1 LRKKVHEWNSVAH
14 RLNNFKDIEH
24 EIAEIIQRWMRME
37 LQCWRESLK
46 QSQQKVEAKSY
57 RYWFFLY
64 NLIHEYLQGSSK
76 AQTESLVDFNSVEKR
91 FGKGEI
97 LDQQPQQSEP
107 KITLKAVTNVLKQF
121 IESSSYGEFALR
133 MNLLKSFKCYLIKF
147 SDENPSNESCEVIS
161 LLHNL
166 HQYFSQFSSKVHEQI
181 DFMRKPI
188 EDKLRKF
195 VKINSFNKDLSY
207 FGTESSIKQV
217 HRNLHK
223 FLKEFEVEISKK
235 ISDLFVYKDS
245 GTELDLNLHGQ
256 VASNALKLE
265 TFIGAEIIEKEQHS
279 SDVLSFSNI
288 NNFILKSRTLVSTLL
303 SNVRYPKLVET
314 LDELIGSELDRCNHL
329 RALKVDENLPK
340 NKQKSQAKSILN
352 QKRKALSDFFKTM
365 MNIGINYKSGLLT
378 ESLNPEMINLQISPF
393 SADQLEFSST
403 EYSKSVNSLHSKIDL
418 YFNKSIFKI
427 KLLKNILL
435 VPRSDMD
442 MNFAER
448 IKGIAIELFNL
459 VQDERKELSE
469 NVNVMIKL
477 KQNLH
482 DIEIATSS
490 KNSLFENEFKKFTV
504 IKNCFVQS
512 TEILEQVQILLKC
525 APKNEESKEL
535 KVLVSTNNVL
545 HKRSQVYSKIVQQVD
560 EIITESN
567 VSLKSLNT
575 HNSRFVDGT
584 DGHLSKLKGIIMK
597 LENLKQFFVVDN
609 EYSIY
614 GSPVIDLISLLN
626 QELLKVDEINKES
639 PQTQINI
646 NNDLESLSHMILI
659 AVQNIYKE
667 YRTSLEDAE
676 SNEAIEENHLKKKL
690 HKKLLEDIGTINL
703 KKINE
708 KLSEIMEKLFSS
720 SVDPESLE
728 NLSKVYPLIKQ
739 YKLLA
744 DYFIIQHISA
754 NKVSSK
760 MLSITL
766 SVFLELA
773 KNGFCIPEHLL
784 SDEEQK
790 EENDSKTGEGFG
802 FEDGEGEKDVSDK
815 LESEDQL
822 DEARKPDDYNK
833 GQQEEKECKE
843 EKGIDMSDNFEGKMH
858 DVPENESD
866 SDNES
871 NKDENEEMDKEM
883 GDTKEGAEKLDDQ
896 IWGSDEENEKEEE
909 PEDKKDET
917 GNFNGLLKFKF

>member
-1 LRKKVHEWNSVAH
+1 M
-14 RLNNFKDIEH
+14 RL
-24 EIAEIIQRWMRME
+24 E

-64 NLIHEYLQGSSK
+64 NLVHEYLQGSSK
-76 AQTESLVDFNSVEKR
+76 AQTESLLDFTSVEKR
-91 FGKGEI
+91 FGNGEI
-97 LDQQPQQSEP
+97 LDQKPQQSEQ
-107 KITLKAVTNVLKQF
+107 KITIKSVTNVLKQF

-133 MNLLKSFKCYLIKF
+133 MNLLKSFKCYLIKL
-147 SDENPSNESCEVIS
+147 SDENPTNESSQIIA
-161 LLHNL
+161 LLHNI
-166 HQYFSQFSSKVHEQI
+166 HQYFSQFSNKVHEQI

-207 FGTESSIKQV
+207 FGTESNIKQV

-235 ISDLFVYKDS
+235 ISDLFIYKDS

-256 VASNALKLE
+256 VSSNPIKLE
-265 TFIGAEIIEKEQHS
+265 TFIGTDTIEKEQQS
-279 SDVLSFSNI
+279 SEVLSLNNI
-288 NNFILKSRTLVSTLL
+288 NNFILKSRTLISTLL
-303 SNVRYPKLVET
+303 SNFRYTKLVES
-314 LDELIGSELDRCNHL
+314 LEELIGTELDRCNNL
-329 RALKVDENLPK
+329 RALKVDENLPRS
-340 NKQKSQAKSILN
+340 KQKSQAKSILN

-378 ESLNPEMINLQISPF
+378 EILNPEMINLQISPF
-393 SADQLEFSST
+393 STDQLEFSSL
-403 EYSKSVNSLHSKIDL
+403 EYSKSINVLSHKLDV

-427 KLLKNILL
+427 KLLRNILL

-442 MNFAER
+442 MNFTER

-459 VQDERKELSE
+459 VQDERIELSE
-469 NVNVMIKL
+469 NVNAMIKL

-482 DIEIATSS
+482 DIETVTST
-490 KNSLFENEFKKFTV
+490 KKSLFKNEFKKLIV
-504 IKNCFVQS
+504 IKNCFVQI
-512 TEILEQVQILLKC
+512 TEILEQLQILLKC

-535 KVLVSTNNVL
+535 KVLVSTNNIL
-545 HKRSQVYSKIVQQVD
+545 HKKSQVYSKIVQQVD
-560 EIITESN
+560 ELIADSN
-567 VSLKSLNT
+567 VALKSLNA
-575 HNSRFVDGT
+575 HNSKFVDGT
-584 DGHLSKLKGIIMK
+584 VVNGYLTKLKGLIKK
-597 LENLKQFFVVDN
+597 LDSLRQFFVVDS

-614 GSPVIDLISLLN
+614 GSPVIDLIALIN
-626 QELLKVDEINKES
+626 QELLKINEINMEVL
-639 PQTQINI
+639 QTQLNI
-646 NNDLESLSHMILI
+646 NNDLESLSHMILLAI
-659 AVQNIYKE
+659 QNIYKQ
-667 YRTSLEDAE
+667 YRTNSEDPE
-676 SNEAIEENHLKKKL
+676 SGEAIEENHLKEKL
-690 HKKLLEDIGTINL
+690 HKKLLEDIKTINL

-708 KLSEIMEKLFSS
+708 KLLEIMDKLFTSS
-720 SVDPESLE
+720 IDSESLE
-728 NLSKVYPLIKQ
+728 NLSKVHPLIKQ
-739 YKLLA
+739 YKLFA

-754 NKVSSK
+754 NKMSSK

-790 EENDSKTGEGFG
+790 EENDTKTGEGFG

-833 GQQEEKECKE
+833 GDKEEKECKE

-871 NKDENEEMDKEM
+871 NKDDDEEMDKEM
-883 GDTKEGAEKLDDQ
+883 GDTKEGADKLDDQ

-917 GNFNGLLKFKF
+917 GKFNGY